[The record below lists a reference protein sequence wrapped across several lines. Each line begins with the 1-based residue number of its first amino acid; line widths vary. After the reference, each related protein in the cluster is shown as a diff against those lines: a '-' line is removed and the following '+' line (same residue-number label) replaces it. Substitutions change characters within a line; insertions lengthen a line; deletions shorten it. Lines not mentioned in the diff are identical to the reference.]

1 MAFGRAAYISNRA
14 PVRVV
19 CIMNMCVYL
28 HIFICRSNS
37 NNSKLAQ
44 HLLQSLRENVLRP
57 ARQMLLQC
65 CLANAPEAQQS
76 APKVKQHPHKHT
88 DMHTN
93 TYSTGCSP
101 SLSLSLSLSVSL
113 SLGTQCKVTN
123 SKVESFSE
131 IT

>member
-1 MAFGRAAYISNRA
+1 MFVGQCQKALGWTTYMSNRA

-19 CIMNMCVYL
+19 CIMNVCVYL
-28 HIFICRSNS
+28 HIFICRS

-57 ARQMLLQC
+57 SRQMLLQC

-88 DMHTN
+88 HTH
-93 TYSTGCSP
+93 THIYIHYRL
-101 SLSLSLSLSVSL
+101 LSLTLYISLLLGLSFPRHTMQSNQFQ
-113 SLGTQCKVTN
+113 S
-123 SKVESFSE
+123 
-131 IT
+131 